1 MELLV
6 IRQMYFEEREEKIKS
21 ISWVMDRI
29 CKNIL
34 RKRFLRNNIDKNIG
48 CDIINTSDVFKR
60 YQILTRR
67 EVV

>member
-1 MELLV
+1 MDKKCENVL
-6 IRQMYFEEREEKIKS
+6 IKS
-21 ISWVMDRI
+21 
-29 CKNIL
+29 
-34 RKRFLRNNIDKNIG
+34 FLRNNVDKNVG